1 MLLEFFHSW
10 LWWLQWCQVKLH
22 VLPAPFLQMETNSL
36 AATHREGERLQHY
49 FGAPQQGE
57 LLLKM
62 KTAYFHLTDVQF
74 VKCAWPCPIKLA
86 FHSRQLVERIARA
99 LLHCS
104 LAGSLVEHFGSK
116 RQARVRR
123 FRIMACLKPLGFYGL
138 MLLFIYLFLNFF
150 LSFFFFFYCGLFPCS
165 DRTKSNSG
173 LDNLLLIQLYFMILF
188 LLVPRSPVI

>member
-22 VLPAPFLQMETNSL
+22 VLPASFLQMETNSL

-150 LSFFFFFYCGLFPCS
+150 LSFFFFFTVVCSLVVTEPRATLGQTVYCLFSC
-165 DRTKSNSG
+165 
-173 LDNLLLIQLYFMILF
+173 IL
-188 LLVPRSPVI
+188 